1 MNLTVLALHYILF
14 FVLLHGQ
21 LKPTCKISHQKHAV
35 LPVFP
40 WQFLHLYHS
49 SSFKT
54 RTCSFNVI
62 FHFWHL
68 HLQVSFSVQSS
79 QLFRYAPTV
88 ASSPQTGQNYFCSR
102 CLSPRRRPCP
112 SLRDWIHWV
121 WRPHPTPSA
130 LSQVCFCLSLDPVLF
145 HLAQFLENMASV
157 CLQRKKRLWC
167 GCRSLHSV
175 SHCPQV
181 EL

>member
-40 WQFLHLYHS
+40 WQFLLG
-49 SSFKT
+49 SFY
-54 RTCSFNVI
+54 I
-62 FHFWHL
+62 FTTVAVLRLELVLSMWYFIFWHL

-145 HLAQFLENMASV
+145 HLAQFLENIASV

-175 SHCPQV
+175 C
-181 EL
+181 